1 MLKTL
6 EIQNYALI
14 DSLHIDFDKGF
25 SVITGETGAGKSII
39 LGALSLI
46 LGQRAESRFI
56 KHNEEK
62 CTIEGVF
69 DISRY
74 KLQPFF
80 EELDWEYH
88 PEECILRREIWA
100 NGKSRAF
107 VNDSPVYI
115 NDLKSLGEKLIDVH
129 SQHQNLA
136 LNDNYYQL
144 NVLDVLSQSKVEKES
159 FRKAYKHYREID
171 KQLKEYIEVARKN
184 KEEQDYL
191 QFQLDSLLEAKLQ
204 SGEQEELESDLETIT
219 HAEDIKSSLYQ
230 VVEYFSG
237 DSSSVESVLK
247 SAMEQLRSIEKVF
260 PEAEEL
266 AGRVESA
273 YLDMKDVRVEAES
286 RFESIEFNPEQQQ
299 IIEERLSMI
308 YELQKKHSVQTVD
321 ELIIIRND
329 IDEKLQNITS
339 LDEKIEE
346 LQAELD
352 KSHKLMLAEANKL
365 TNKRKSIAPKLEKEL
380 KQMLNYLGMPNAQF
394 VCSVTTKASPDING
408 QDHVEFLFS
417 ANKNRPVQ
425 PVAQVASGGEISRLM
440 LSLKSMMAGATALP
454 TIIFDEID
462 TGTSGEIADKMGD
475 IMWRMGN
482 NMQVLTISHLPQ
494 IAAKGAVH
502 FHVYKQDTDD
512 SSATYMKQLTKQE
525 RVDEIARMLSGAETT
540 EQAIA
545 NAKVMLAGQI

>member
-80 EELDWEYH
+80 EELDWEFN

-365 TNKRKSIAPKLEKEL
+365 TDKRKSVIPKLEKEL

-394 VCSVTTKASPDING
+394 VCSVTGKTSPDING

>member
-6 EIQNYALI
+6 EIQNYTLI

-80 EELDWEYH
+80 EELDWEFN

-191 QFQLDSLLEAKLQ
+191 QFQLDSLVEANLQ

-237 DSSSVESVLK
+237 DNSSVESVLK

-365 TNKRKSIAPKLEKEL
+365 TDKRKSVIPKLEKEL

-394 VCSVTTKASPDING
+394 VCSVTGKTSPDING

>member
-14 DSLHIDFDKGF
+14 DSLRIDFDKGF

-171 KQLKEYIEVARKN
+171 KQLKEYLEIARKN

-191 QFQLDSLLEAKLQ
+191 QFQLDSLVEANLQ

-365 TNKRKSIAPKLEKEL
+365 TDKRKSVIPKLEKEL

-394 VCSVTTKASPDING
+394 VCSVTGKTSPDING

>member
-80 EELDWEYH
+80 EELDWEFN

-159 FRKAYKHYREID
+159 FKKAYKHYREID

-191 QFQLDSLLEAKLQ
+191 QFQLDSLVEANLQ

-237 DSSSVESVLK
+237 DNSSVESVLK

-365 TNKRKSIAPKLEKEL
+365 TDKRKSVIPKLEKEL

-394 VCSVTTKASPDING
+394 LCSVTGKTSPDING

>member
-1 MLKTL
+1 M
-6 EIQNYALI
+6 
-14 DSLHIDFDKGF
+14 
-25 SVITGETGAGKSII
+25 
-39 LGALSLI
+39 
-46 LGQRAESRFI
+46 
-56 KHNEEK
+56 
-62 CTIEGVF
+62 
-69 DISRY
+69 
-74 KLQPFF
+74 
-80 EELDWEYH
+80 
-88 PEECILRREIWA
+88 
-100 NGKSRAF
+100 
-107 VNDSPVYI
+107 
-115 NDLKSLGEKLIDVH
+115 
-129 SQHQNLA
+129 
-136 LNDNYYQL
+136 
-144 NVLDVLSQSKVEKES
+144 
-159 FRKAYKHYREID
+159 
-171 KQLKEYIEVARKN
+171 
-184 KEEQDYL
+184 
-191 QFQLDSLLEAKLQ
+191 
-204 SGEQEELESDLETIT
+204 
-219 HAEDIKSSLYQ
+219 
-230 VVEYFSG
+230 
-237 DSSSVESVLK
+237 
-247 SAMEQLRSIEKVF
+247 
-260 PEAEEL
+260 
-266 AGRVESA
+266 
-273 YLDMKDVRVEAES
+273 EAES

-408 QDHVEFLFS
+408 QDHFEFLFS

>member
-1 MLKTL
+1 M
-6 EIQNYALI
+6 
-14 DSLHIDFDKGF
+14 
-25 SVITGETGAGKSII
+25 
-39 LGALSLI
+39 
-46 LGQRAESRFI
+46 
-56 KHNEEK
+56 
-62 CTIEGVF
+62 
-69 DISRY
+69 
-74 KLQPFF
+74 
-80 EELDWEYH
+80 
-88 PEECILRREIWA
+88 
-100 NGKSRAF
+100 
-107 VNDSPVYI
+107 
-115 NDLKSLGEKLIDVH
+115 
-129 SQHQNLA
+129 
-136 LNDNYYQL
+136 
-144 NVLDVLSQSKVEKES
+144 
-159 FRKAYKHYREID
+159 
-171 KQLKEYIEVARKN
+171 
-184 KEEQDYL
+184 
-191 QFQLDSLLEAKLQ
+191 
-204 SGEQEELESDLETIT
+204 
-219 HAEDIKSSLYQ
+219 
-230 VVEYFSG
+230 
-237 DSSSVESVLK
+237 
-247 SAMEQLRSIEKVF
+247 
-260 PEAEEL
+260 
-266 AGRVESA
+266 
-273 YLDMKDVRVEAES
+273 EAES

-408 QDHVEFLFS
+408 QDHFEFLFS

-454 TIIFDEID
+454 TIIFEEID